1 VTSLLR
7 SCGLP
12 QFNVWRASY
21 VWANARCLWV
31 YGDIAIREELLAA
44 ALARCERVR
53 AMKSNDTLL
62 KLRRFEVNEKR
73 QKVTEIDVMIGDFK
87 RMADD
92 LSHQIKVEEETCG
105 VRDIN
110 HFSYPTYAKAARQ
123 RRDNLL
129 ASIQALET
137 KQEEARAQLVEA
149 QEELKKSELV
159 EERSII
165 DHDRPHPGQH
175 GLNAA
180 PAGHFHSFST
190 RP

>member
-1 VTSLLR
+1 MPGPIRDVF
-7 SCGLP
+7 G
-12 QFNVWRASY
+12 F
-21 VWANARCLWV
+21 
-31 YGDIAIREELLAA
+31 YGGIAKREELLAA
-44 ALARCERVR
+44 ALTRRERVR

-73 QKVTEIDVMIGDFK
+73 QKVSEIDAMIGDFK

-92 LSHQIKVEEETCG
+92 LSHQIKVEEESCG

-129 ASIQALET
+129 ASISALEA
-137 KQEEARAQLVEA
+137 KQEEARGQLAEA

-159 EERSII
+159 EERSVH
-165 DHDRPHPGQH
+165 DHERSHPGTH
-175 GLNAA
+175 GLSAA
-180 PAGHFHSFST
+180 PAGHFQAFGT
-190 RP
+190 RH

>member
-1 VTSLLR
+1 
-7 SCGLP
+7 LP
-12 QFNVWRASY
+12 PRWRGAS
-21 VWANARCLWV
+21 VC
-31 YGDIAIREELLAA
+31 
-44 ALARCERVR
+44 

-73 QKVTEIDVMIGDFK
+73 QKVSEIEAMIGDFK

-92 LSHQIKVEEETCG
+92 LTHQIKVEEESCG

-129 ASIQALET
+129 ASISALEA
-137 KQEEARAQLVEA
+137 KQEEARGQLTEA

-159 EERSII
+159 EERSLI
-165 DHDRPHPGQH
+165 DHDRSHTATH
-175 GLNAA
+175 GLNST
-180 PAGHFHSFST
+180 PAGHFQSFAT

>member
-1 VTSLLR
+1 MRGPIRDVF
-7 SCGLP
+7 G
-12 QFNVWRASY
+12 F
-21 VWANARCLWV
+21 
-31 YGDIAIREELLAA
+31 YGDIAKREEMLAA
-44 ALARCERVR
+44 ALARRERVR

-73 QKVTEIDVMIGDFK
+73 QKVSEIDAMIGDFK

-92 LSHQIKVEEETCG
+92 LSHQIKVEEESCG
-105 VRDIN
+105 VRDVN

-129 ASIQALET
+129 ASIAALEA
-137 KQEEARAQLVEA
+137 KQEEARSQLAEA

-159 EERSII
+159 EERSQI
-165 DHDRPHPGQH
+165 DHERSHPGAH
-175 GLNAA
+175 SVNAA